1 MKNVTMITK
10 FFNLK
15 KQNEDLKSKL
25 ERISSQLEVNLAK
38 EKILETK
45 MIETCS
51 KLSKEEQSAI
61 ETIFPDIKAFFLE

>member
-25 ERISSQLEVNLAK
+25 ERLKSQLDVNLAK
-38 EKILETK
+38 EKSLESK
-45 MIETCS
+45 MKETCS
-51 KLSKEEQSAI
+51 NLTKEEQSAI
-61 ETIFPDIKAFFLE
+61 ETIFPEIKAYFVK

>member
-25 ERISSQLEVNLAK
+25 ERLKSQLDVNLAK
-38 EKILETK
+38 EKSLESK
-45 MIETCS
+45 MKETCS

-61 ETIFPDIKAFFLE
+61 ETIFPEIKAFFVK